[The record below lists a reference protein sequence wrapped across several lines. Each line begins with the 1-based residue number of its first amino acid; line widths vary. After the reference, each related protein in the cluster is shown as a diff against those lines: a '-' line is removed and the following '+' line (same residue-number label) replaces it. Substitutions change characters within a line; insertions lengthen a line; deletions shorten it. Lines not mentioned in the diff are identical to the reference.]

1 MEKIRLSK
9 LQTNNGQIEGLPK
22 NPRFI
27 KDGRFDKLIKS
38 VSDSPEFMNYRPLLV
53 FPFDGKYVCVGG
65 NMRLRACIA
74 LKWKEVPCE
83 VLPEDTPIEKLR
95 EYAIKDNV
103 AFGNDDWDLLTNE
116 WDEQELDDWGVEWQ
130 GVETETEEE
139 AEAEEDDFKNSGDIQ
154 FVVEVICKDEQDQ
167 NETFSKLDAQGY
179 EVRFKMK

>member
-27 KDGRFDKLIKS
+27 KDDRFDKLIKS

-83 VLPEDTPIEKLR
+83 VIPEDTPIEKLR

-130 GVETETEEE
+130 GVEIETENQKSK
-139 AEAEEDDFKNSGDIQ
+139 EDLSNKIEIEYKIEVT
-154 FVVEVICKDEQDQ
+154 VVCEKEQEYLYNDLT
-167 NETFSKLDAQGY
+167 NKGY
-179 EVRFKMK
+179 QCRILTL